1 MAQNFDAAKRR
12 VWSER
17 LRRFDRCDLTVV
29 EFCQA
34 EGVSTPSFYEWR
46 RKLRSPRGAVSSA
59 VSPPPTFFPVR
70 VVSSTPAAAP
80 VEIHLPNGARVSL
93 TGADVPLVA
102 AAIVAAGRLRGG
114 ADQEEGLTC

>member
-29 EFCQA
+29 EFCLA
-34 EGVSTPSFYEWR
+34 EGVSTPSFYDWR
-46 RKLRSPRGAVSSA
+46 RKLRSPRGATSSPA
-59 VSPPPTFFPVR
+59 SPPPTFLPVR
-70 VVSSTPAAAP
+70 IVSSTPAAAP

-93 TGADVPLVA
+93 TGADAPLVA

-114 ADQEEGLTC
+114 ADQQEGSTC